1 MSKLIIVLVTKGMSP
16 SQVDAKVIDF
26 TVNGLTKA
34 EAVDHAEW
42 LATIYG
48 MDVCVVEELQ

>member
-16 SQVDAKVIDF
+16 SQVDAKVIDV
-26 TVNGLTKA
+26 TVNGLSKA

-42 LATIYG
+42 LSIIYG
-48 MDVCVVEELQ
+48 MDVLKVEELQ